1 MLPYFEMSGIVA
13 VEKVSR
19 HFKDYEI
26 GDVLISSSPHVPG
39 RNVLKRVIGLP
50 GDNIC
55 IDPTLPD
62 RKYINVPEGHVW
74 LGGDNIDNSIDSR
87 MYGPVAMGLVKG
99 KVFAKVWPEPGF
111 IKNIV
116 TSIA

>member
-39 RNVLKRVIGLP
+39 RNVLKRVIGLV
-50 GDNIC
+50 I
-55 IDPTLPD
+55 T
-62 RKYINVPEGHVW
+62 R
-74 LGGDNIDNSIDSR
+74 
-87 MYGPVAMGLVKG
+87 
-99 KVFAKVWPEPGF
+99 FF
-111 IKNIV
+111 F
-116 TSIA
+116 